1 MSLVGVP
8 RLSSSGRRWLGRT
21 AHKTTPGRRAR
32 SDADGHVHE
41 RLRGVIDLDPDAVG
55 NRHNGV
61 HAACQRLRGPH
72 AEVAPG
78 PDGFDTSSAKS
89 CCGSGRGRSGLGH
102 IVVDRGCHS

>member
-78 PDGFDTSSAKS
+78 PVM
-89 CCGSGRGRSGLGH
+89 GSIRPSRSR
-102 IVVDRGCHS
+102 VVAQVGDALAWDI